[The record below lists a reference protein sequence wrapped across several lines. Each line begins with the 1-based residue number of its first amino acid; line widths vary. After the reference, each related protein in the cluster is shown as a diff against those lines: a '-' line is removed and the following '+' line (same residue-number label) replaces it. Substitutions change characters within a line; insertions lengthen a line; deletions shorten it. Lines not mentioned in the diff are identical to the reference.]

1 MRRIILVVLLIV
13 NSSVLFAQGDLLS
26 LVDNQP
32 AKKQYIT
39 AAFKSKRVIND
50 HSMEFLGKGV
60 LDVRILHRFGL
71 LSSGANNLY
80 GLDQANMRMGFSYG
94 VTNRLMVGVGRSNIG
109 KDLDAFIKLRP
120 IWQSKGGPWSM
131 PFSLVLVSGTTLSTM
146 PWSDPTRK
154 NYFSSR
160 MAFYN
165 EVIIGRKFN
174 DNFSLQI
181 SPMMVHRNLVPL
193 ATDSNDTYAI
203 GIGGRIKIS
212 KRVAFVVDYHHIVSG
227 LDMHTYKDPLSIGV
241 DIETGGHVFQLHF
254 TNATGL
260 NEVQYLTGTTN
271 SWGKGQVGF
280 GFNLSRVF
288 TIGGKKH

>member
-39 AAFKSKRVIND
+39 AAFKSTRVIND

>member
-1 MRRIILVVLLIV
+1 MRIIFVLFLIV
-13 NSSVLFAQGDLLS
+13 NSSLLFAQGDLLS
-26 LVDNQP
+26 LVDSSQTHH
-32 AKKQYIT
+32 KQYIT
-39 AAFKSKRVIND
+39 AAFKSTQVINGQ
-50 HSMEFLGKGV
+50 SLEFLGKGV

-80 GLDQANMRMGFSYG
+80 GLDQANMRLGFSYG
-94 VTNRLMVGVGRSNIG
+94 VSNRLMVGVGRSNIG
-109 KDLDAFIKLRP
+109 KELDGFIKYRP
-120 IWQSKGGPWSM
+120 IWQSVGGPWSF
-131 PFSLVLVSGTTLSTM
+131 PFSVVLVTGTTMSTM

-165 EVIIGRKFN
+165 EIIIGRKFSE
-174 DNFSLQI
+174 NFSLQI
-181 SPMMVHRNLVPL
+181 SPIMVHRNLVPL

-203 GIGGRIKIS
+203 GIGGRLKIS
-212 KRVAFVVDYHHIVSG
+212 KRVAFVVDYHHIISG
-227 LDMHTYKDPLSIGV
+227 LDMHTYKDPLSVGV

-260 NEVQYLTGTTN
+260 NEKQFITGTTN
-271 SWGKGQVGF
+271 SWLKGQIGF

-288 TIGGKKH
+288 TIGNRH